1 MNIEENPTAGTVVAK
16 LRKRRLFNKDAIRKI
31 ALPSAVDICATDDT
45 LLENAEDLSE
55 LEEQFLHEVGGN
67 IGK

>member
-16 LRKRRLFNKDAIRKI
+16 LRKRPLLNKDVIRKI
-31 ALPSAVDICATDDT
+31 ASPSVGDFSTSYGT
-45 LLENAEDLSE
+45 SLENAEDLSE
-55 LEEQFLHEVGGN
+55 LGEQFLHEVGGN